1 MLGVFMGYL
10 LLAVAI
16 LVEIGATSLLK
27 LSEGFTRLWPSVGA
41 VAGYLVAFALLA
53 QVMRTVPMSVAYA
66 IWAGAGVALVA
77 AVGVLALGEPVNPLK
92 VGGLALVI
100 AGVVA
105 LNLSGAH

>member
-1 MLGVFMGYL
+1 MGYL

-16 LVEIGATSLLK
+16 LVEIVATTLLK
-27 LSEGFTRLWPSVGA
+27 LSDGFTKLWPSVGA
-41 VAGYLVAFALLA
+41 VAGYLVTFALLA

-66 IWAGAGVALVA
+66 IWAGAGVALIA
-77 AVGVLALGEPVNPLK
+77 TIGVLAMGEPMTLLK
-92 VGGLALVI
+92 AGGLVLVV